1 MKFALAP
8 SQPWTVDKSC
18 EDLESLFF
26 DADGDG
32 DQDLYVISGGYEFN
46 EKSKL
51 LQDRLYINTGGGA
64 FVKSTDALPAM
75 IASGGTVSAGDFDQ
89 DGDLDLFVGGRLV
102 PDKYP
107 YAPKSYIL
115 ENEDGKFKDITNKI
129 ASSISEVGM
138 VSTSKWINLDG
149 DANPELVLAGEWM
162 PIKVFKYQ
170 NNSFKDISDEMGL
183 AETTGWW
190 NTLSFRDLDKDG
202 DMDIIG
208 GNLGLNYKYKASP
221 EEPFNI
227 YCDDFDNNGTYDI
240 VLGYYNAGKEF
251 PLRGLQCSS
260 EQMPFVKKK
269 FPTYN
274 AFASSTIEDVYGDKL
289 KDALNYKVKMFESS
303 VFINE
308 GGSFKI
314 QPLPKLAQISPIFGM
329 LTRDFN
335 GDGNTDILLAGNLYV
350 AEAETGMAD
359 ASNGLLLAGDGKGN
373 FHPVSYKESGFL
385 APFDVRDLDAV
396 YSPNGKGAV
405 IVSNNNQNL
414 QVFAFNVDGRPIQ

>member
-1 MKFALAP
+1 
-8 SQPWTVDKSC
+8 
-18 EDLESLFF
+18 
-26 DADGDG
+26 
-32 DQDLYVISGGYEFN
+32 
-46 EKSKL
+46 
-51 LQDRLYINTGGGA
+51 
-64 FVKSTDALPAM
+64 M